1 MPEES
6 SHRKRCRRFNIPGD
20 AHHLTFSCYD
30 RLPLLAKDRTRQWLA
45 DALEKA
51 CEKQNIALWAYVFMP
66 EHVHLLMN
74 PRSPSYD
81 ISGFLFAVKR
91 PVAGRARRFL
101 ERHARKTVSGNGAE
115 TYRLTL
121 ENPKLGDTTFVFRK
135 TDWADAIRRVKRGKT
150 GVIMRQAGS
159 ETTYHFDPAN
169 PEAQLTYLK
178 VSKLVGGK
186 SNADAL
192 PDASGTAIRENIEPL
207 SVTGTRYIDFLV
219 PGLIS
224 MGLMMSCMW
233 GISYGTIE
241 KRSKKLL
248 RRMVATPM
256 KKAYFLIALMIVRVT
271 MNIIEATLLFFFAW
285 LVFDISVQGSLGALA
300 AIFLAG
306 NIAFGGLAILT
317 ASHTANTEI
326 GNGLINAVVL
336 PLTILSGI
344 FFSYH
349 NFPDWSIPVIQKLPL
364 ALLADGI
371 RSIFIEGAGWPE
383 TAMPILLLTAMGA
396 AFFSLGL
403 KVFKWH

>member
-1 MPEES
+1 MI
-6 SHRKRCRRFNIPGD
+6 KRLRLEQLL
-20 AHHLTFSCYD
+20 HLTVAHGKEVSRQPAVLFWGIIFPILIS
-30 RLPLLAKDRTRQWLA
+30 LGLGMAFTRSA
-45 DALEKA
+45 ETVHS
-51 CEKQNIALWAYVFMP
+51 IAVVNQGPGPSASAASGDGS
-66 EHVHLLMN
+66 
-74 PRSPSYD
+74 SPVD
-81 ISGFLFAVKR
+81 
-91 PVAGRARRFL
+91 RFL
-101 ERHARKTVSGNGAE
+101 EQHARKTVSGNGPA

-135 TDWADAIRRVKRGKT
+135 TEWADAIRRVKRGKT

-178 VSKLVGGK
+178 VSKLISGRAAPDVF
-186 SNADAL
+186 
-192 PDASGTAIRENIEPL
+192 PDAAGAAIRKNVEPL

-256 KKAYFLIALMIVRVT
+256 KKAYFLIALMIVRIT
-271 MNIIEATLLFFFAW
+271 MNIIEAGLLFFFAW

-300 AIFLAG
+300 AIFIAG

-326 GNGLINAVVL
+326 GNGLINATVL

-364 ALLADGI
+364 ALLSDGI

-383 TAMPILLLTAMGA
+383 TAMPILLLTAMGV